1 MFFIKNLINAKFTE
15 HTLNGKEYLVVPVTM
30 LREGVFSGTKGPLF
44 YPAVE
49 NEKST
54 NLWNGMPI
62 VSGHPRTKS
71 GHVSAR
77 HPEVLNTSQVGIV
90 LNSNTT
96 KTGDLTAE
104 AWIDIFAVNRVDPRI
119 LQTIYSGEAISV
131 STGIL
136 KAKLTETDGVH
147 NGQSYTLS
155 VSDMQPDHLAIL
167 MDEPAACDIDQ
178 GCGILV
184 NRNNHSGEIETALT
198 GLIRG
203 LENNEEIRVS
213 SNDIDD
219 KHFAYELGSK
229 LYRIS
234 YSINNNRVKLTG
246 DPVEVVREVKFKS
259 IQNGRRLKMK
269 KDDLVDTI
277 INSGCEC
284 WSEEDEDVLSGFT
297 VNKLKKIY
305 KGIND
310 SENHVALANSLS
322 KGFEDDNVK
331 IAIVDG
337 EFAVD
342 VKNQNPKKKE
352 GEQEVDNVSTEIKL
366 EDLPQEVKTK
376 LESYEKIM
384 NERKS
389 SLVDVLME
397 GVDEKQQEA
406 VSTIYNE
413 MSIEQLELLKV
424 ARPTD
429 SSNSDQ
435 VSYKGRS
442 TRAKINN
449 SGGPSFDESDLLE
462 VPMISWND

>member
-1 MFFIKNLINAKFTE
+1 
-15 HTLNGKEYLVVPVTM
+15 
-30 LREGVFSGTKGPLF
+30 
-44 YPAVE
+44 
-49 NEKST
+49 
-54 NLWNGMPI
+54 
-62 VSGHPRTKS
+62 
-71 GHVSAR
+71 
-77 HPEVLNTSQVGIV
+77 
-90 LNSNTT
+90 
-96 KTGDLTAE
+96 
-104 AWIDIFAVNRVDPRI
+104 
-119 LQTIYSGEAISV
+119 
-131 STGIL
+131 
-136 KAKLTETDGVH
+136 
-147 NGQSYTLS
+147 
-155 VSDMQPDHLAIL
+155 
-167 MDEPAACDIDQ
+167 
-178 GCGILV
+178 
-184 NRNNHSGEIETALT
+184 
-198 GLIRG
+198 
-203 LENNEEIRVS
+203 
-213 SNDIDD
+213 
-219 KHFAYELGSK
+219 
-229 LYRIS
+229 
-234 YSINNNRVKLTG
+234 
-246 DPVEVVREVKFKS
+246 
-259 IQNGRRLKMK
+259 MK

-284 WSEEDEDVLSGFT
+284 WSEEDEAVLSGFT